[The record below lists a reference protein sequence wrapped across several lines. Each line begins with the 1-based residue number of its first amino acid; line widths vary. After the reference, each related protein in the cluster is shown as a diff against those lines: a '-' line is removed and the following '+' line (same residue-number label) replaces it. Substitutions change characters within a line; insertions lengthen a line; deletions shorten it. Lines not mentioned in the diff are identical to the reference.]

1 DPSVG
6 EPDIAQGCGRNVFC
20 PSQHVAAARAAFRVG
35 ANLVGWL
42 YIRSIRARRIA
53 EVVPLERASKREPI
67 GGAQPVITAKTVMVI
82 VIDLSG
88 GVQVVIREAGRVGQ
102 WDPLQKPLADGLIE
116 PACRDDVAG
125 ERIAREA
132 AGGAGVPACGERIED
147 ASGQLTEISTSH

>member
-1 DPSVG
+1 
-6 EPDIAQGCGRNVFC
+6 FC
-20 PSQHVAAARAAFRVG
+20 PSQHVAAARAAFRIG

-42 YIRSIRARRIA
+42 YIRSIRAGRIA

-102 WDPLQKPLADGLIE
+102 WNPLQKPLADGLIE
-116 PACRDDVAG
+116 PACRDNVAR

-132 AGGAGVPACGERIED
+132 AGGAGVPAGGERIED
-147 ASGQLTEISTSH
+147 ASGQLTEISASHLGGRR